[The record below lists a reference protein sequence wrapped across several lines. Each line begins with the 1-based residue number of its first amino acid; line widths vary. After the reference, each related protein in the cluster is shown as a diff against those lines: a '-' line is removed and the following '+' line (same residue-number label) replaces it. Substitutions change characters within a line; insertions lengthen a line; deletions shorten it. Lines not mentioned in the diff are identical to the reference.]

1 MGNLHS
7 SFNDRHR
14 SNVSTK
20 SSSLPPR
27 PPTPIASPPPT
38 LPPRPPLTN
47 PSINSPITSTTPP
60 TPPTTTITPPSQLH
74 TRPGFV
80 RRTTMRLQNRLS
92 TATTSTTSTMATTTT
107 HTHNSI
113 KKKKKRSFR
122 NKEITMVDQNQHQH
136 HPVITDDT
144 NTYRLGRRHQNINT
158 KYILPNDEVEQDRL
172 TNLHF
177 VLKHCFNGN
186 YSAPIQDLLQQP
198 SSSSPSW
205 SHKNASTTT
214 LPHGSIRSLSTRS
227 THSLSGLSSAMGSGG
242 NKMQPRVLDIACGT
256 GIWILEM
263 ASEFPQAQFYGIDL
277 STMYPADIKPLNT
290 HFCQGDVLNGLPYLD
305 NYFDYVHMS
314 LVYNCF
320 SFEDR
325 KKLLNEIRRVLK
337 PGGYVEF
344 RDVDPIVR
352 NPGPY
357 TIEYIKPFSQLM
369 HDKLDVDI
377 TWATNMC
384 EHVQKFAGMT
394 DLHHQVVS
402 INFVSSSKLSTT
414 FITALLAEWE
424 SYRSFSMDA
433 YDLTSEEYS
442 KVTQTI
448 IEESKKQRSYLNY
461 IMCWGRKPIV
471 DVPSNTSIQ
480 HEYGTPPHISRYRPT
495 TTTTTTIGTSSSPR
509 QTMSNRTSIYNNNS
523 VTSSIQALSSST
535 PTRLSP
541 KSGTQCSSSLI
552 PSSKNSPQSLRSKEE
567 AIRRDKEN
575 ASDIYQFVHG
585 YIE

>member
-7 SFNDRHR
+7 SSNDRR
-14 SNVSTK
+14 RSSNVSTK

-27 PPTPIASPPPT
+27 PPTPISSPPP
-38 LPPRPPLTN
+38 PSSRPPLTN
-47 PSINSPITSTTPP
+47 PSINSPITTITTPSTPP
-60 TPPTTTITPPSQLH
+60 TPPTATLTPPSQQLH

-92 TATTSTTSTMATTTT
+92 TATASTTSTMATTTT
-107 HTHNSI
+107 HTQNSI

-122 NKEITMVDQNQHQH
+122 HKEITTVDQNQHQH

-158 KYILPNDEVEQDRL
+158 KYVLPNDELEQDRL

-205 SHKNASTTT
+205 SNKNVSTTT
-214 LPHGSIRSLSTRS
+214 LPRGSVHSLSTRS

-242 NKMQPRVLDIACGT
+242 GNKIQPRVLDIACGT

-290 HFCQGDVLNGLPYLD
+290 HFCQGDVLNGLPYMD
-305 NYFDYVHMS
+305 NYFDFVHMS

-344 RDVDPIVR
+344 RDVDPVVR

-357 TIEYIKPFSQLM
+357 TIEYTKPFSQLM

-377 TWATNMC
+377 TWAVNMC

-394 DLHHQVVS
+394 DLHHQMVS

-424 SYRSFSMDA
+424 SYRAFGMEA
-433 YDLTSEEYS
+433 YNLTPEEYG
-442 KVTQTI
+442 KVIQTI
-448 IEESKKQRSYLNY
+448 VEESKKQRSYLNY

-471 DVPSNTSIQ
+471 DVPNNTSIQ
-480 HEYGTPPHISRYRPT
+480 HEYGTPPHISRYCPIAAAAAT
-495 TTTTTTIGTSSSPR
+495 ASSPR
-509 QTMSNRTSIYNNNS
+509 QTITNNSSIYNNNS
-523 VTSSIQALSSST
+523 VSSSVHALSSST
-535 PTRLSP
+535 PTRPSS
-541 KSGTQCSSSLI
+541 KSGTQCSSVI
-552 PSSKNSPQSLRSKEE
+552 PSSKNSPHSLRSF
-567 AIRRDKEN
+567 
-575 ASDIYQFVHG
+575 IYNLLH
-585 YIE
+585 IIAK